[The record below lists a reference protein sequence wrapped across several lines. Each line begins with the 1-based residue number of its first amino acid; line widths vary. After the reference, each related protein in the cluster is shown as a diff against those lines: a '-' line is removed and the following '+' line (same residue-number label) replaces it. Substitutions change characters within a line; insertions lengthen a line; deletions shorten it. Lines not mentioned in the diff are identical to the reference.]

1 MIRQLGLFGCV
12 ASACLALSA
21 CGGVAGE
28 EATAPGFEITVH
40 DGDFARIEAF
50 TTPAGV
56 SVWLVNEPSIPIV
69 SFQVAWPG
77 GNSADPEGQEG
88 LTSAMTYQMNEGA
101 GDLESLAFMRAMEDQ
116 AMSFGCSN
124 SRSWTACSASMLS
137 ESAQESMALIALAMS
152 EPRFDASPFERFL
165 REQKVSLARRQTN
178 AGFLGSEALE
188 TALYPDHPFA
198 RDVTAASLEALSLDA
213 IAAQK
218 DAVMVKTG
226 MIVTVVGDI
235 SPEEFAPLIDGV
247 LGGLPETGTVAAV
260 APVELNEPVGDPIV
274 VDLPQPQ
281 SRVSFIA
288 EGPPRGDPD
297 FFPAV
302 VLNYTLGGGGFES
315 RLVNELRVE
324 RGLTYGIRTSMSGFP
339 EFPSWSGAG
348 QTKNE
353 STGEFIT
360 VLKSILA
367 DTAQNGITQE
377 ELDNAKAY
385 LTGSYPLS
393 FDSNAK
399 IAGNMMSVRQQEL
412 GIDYFDQ
419 RNARIEA
426 VTLDEVKRAGETYLS
441 PNNFT
446 FAIVGQPEGL

>member
-1 MIRQLGLFGCV
+1 MIRSSGILAGVVSALFT
-12 ASACLALSA
+12 LSG
-21 CGGVAGE
+21 CGGSAANE
-28 EATAPGFEITVH
+28 TTTPELEISVH

-77 GNSADPEGQEG
+77 GSSADPDGQEG

-137 ESAQESMALIALAMS
+137 ESAQESMALVALAMS
-152 EPRFDASPFERFL
+152 EPRFDQGPFERFL
-165 REQKVSLARRQTN
+165 REQEVSLTRRETN
-178 AGFLGSEALE
+178 ASFLGNEALE
-188 TALYPDHPFA
+188 TALYPNHPFA
-198 RDVTAASLEALSLDA
+198 RDVTAESLGALNSAA

-218 DAVMVKTG
+218 DAVMVKAG
-226 MIVTVVGDI
+226 MIVTAVGDI
-235 SPEEFAPLIDGV
+235 TPEEFAPLIDSV
-247 LGGLPETGTVAAV
+247 LGGLPDSGTVVAV
-260 APVELNEPVGDPIV
+260 APVEMNDPVGDPII

-315 RLVNELRVE
+315 RLMNELRVE
-324 RGLTYGIRTSMSGFP
+324 RGLTYGVRTSMSGLP
-339 EFPSWSGAG
+339 EFSSWSGAG

-353 STGEFIT
+353 STGEFIS

-367 DTAQNGITQE
+367 EIAENGITEE
-377 ELDNAKAY
+377 ELENAKAY

-393 FDSNAK
+393 FDSNSK
-399 IAGNMMSVRQQEL
+399 IASNMMSVRQQEL

-426 VTLDEVKRAGETYLS
+426 VTLEEVKRAGATYLS
-441 PNNFT
+441 PENFT